1 LKKGKTFNS
10 SYPAVVLGALET
22 GLGVIRSL
30 GQEGI
35 RVYCFDFKTE
45 IARYSRFGKFYQC
58 PHPQKERR
66 QFIEFLLNKGKL
78 FVNKAVLFFA
88 SDYFIKVCSENRDL
102 LRPYYLFNWPDDS
115 VFKQIGNKYE
125 QYLLATNADICMPK
139 TIKIDNIKNLILPL
153 LSFPLIMKGIDVVSW
168 RNTFGGSK
176 KGFILENL
184 EQLNEKLLIVQKQT
198 VPVVLQEI
206 IKGPDTNHFKYCAYI
221 SSEGKTL
228 AEFTL
233 RKIRQLPIRYGVG
246 AVVESF
252 QNKDLLEVGRKFFK
266 GIAFKGIGSA
276 EFKLDENDGKLKL
289 IELNPRYW
297 LQNYLSTATGIN
309 FALLNYL
316 DITDQNPIPLTEFKT
331 EIKWINRY
339 MDFDS
344 FLGYRKER
352 KLTFRQWR
360 KSLKGKKVYSDF
372 LWGDPLPA
380 LYEIRFGLKIFR
392 IPRYL
397 LRRIL

>member
-1 LKKGKTFNS
+1 MKNSKTLNR

-35 RVYCFDFKTE
+35 KVFCFDFKTE
-45 IARYSRFGKFYQC
+45 IARYSRYGKFYLC
-58 PHPQKERR
+58 PHPQKESQ

-78 FVNKAVLFFA
+78 FAKKAVLFIA
-88 SDYFIKVCSENRDL
+88 SDYFIKVCSENRDR
-102 LRPYYLFNWPDDS
+102 LRPYYFFNWPDDS
-115 VFKQIGNKYE
+115 LFKQIGNKYE
-125 QYLLATNADICMPK
+125 QYLLAINADICMPN
-139 TIKIDNIKNLILPL
+139 TIKIDGADNLLLPS

-168 RNTFGGSK
+168 RNAFGGSK
-176 KGFILENL
+176 KGFLLEDF
-184 EQLNEKLLIVQKQT
+184 EQLKEKLIIVQKQT
-198 VPVVLQEI
+198 VPVILQEI

-233 RKIRQLPIRYGVG
+233 RKIRQLPIRFGVG
-246 AVVESF
+246 AVVESVH
-252 QNKDLLEVGRKFFK
+252 NNDLLKVGRKFFK

-276 EFKLDENDGKLKL
+276 EFKLDEKDGKLKL

-297 LQNYLSTATGIN
+297 QQNYLTTATGIN

-316 DITDQNPIPLTEFKT
+316 DNTGQNPMPITDFKT
-331 EIKWINRY
+331 DIKWVNRY

-344 FLGYRKER
+344 FLGYRKEGE
-352 KLTFRQWR
+352 LTFRQWR

-372 LWGDPLPA
+372 LWDDPIPA

-397 LRRIL
+397 IRRII